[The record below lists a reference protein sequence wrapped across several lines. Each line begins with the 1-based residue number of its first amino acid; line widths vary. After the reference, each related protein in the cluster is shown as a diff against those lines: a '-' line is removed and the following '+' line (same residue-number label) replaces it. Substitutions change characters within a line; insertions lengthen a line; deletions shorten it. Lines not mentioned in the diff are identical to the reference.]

1 MPKLYRQISYGI
13 DEIIQKCGADIH
25 STEDW
30 ETIFLLLKT
39 AGAGLILEK
48 TVENREI
55 VGDGDNISCATSE
68 TDLSQRNRS
77 QKNSLQGSST
87 QDLDFYCRTIQS
99 GISDTESESG
109 NASDRGYTS
118 DRDDQPTE
126 ILSLVS
132 FQRLFHF
139 GLSLSSQR

>member
-1 MPKLYRQISYGI
+1 MITPKVMPKLYRQISYGI

-77 QKNSLQGSST
+77 QKHNQSQVVRIHYNFVLLN
-87 QDLDFYCRTIQS
+87 DLKWYF
-99 GISDTESESG
+99 
-109 NASDRGYTS
+109 
-118 DRDDQPTE
+118 
-126 ILSLVS
+126 
-132 FQRLFHF
+132 
-139 GLSLSSQR
+139 

>member
-68 TDLSQRNRS
+68 TDLSQRKSFTNIS
-77 QKNSLQGSST
+77 NYMIT
-87 QDLDFYCRTIQS
+87 QNYSRI
-99 GISDTESESG
+99 
-109 NASDRGYTS
+109 
-118 DRDDQPTE
+118 
-126 ILSLVS
+126 
-132 FQRLFHF
+132 RLK
-139 GLSLSSQR
+139 S

>member
-77 QKNSLQGSST
+77 QKTFSKAYSLKIWIST
-87 QDLDFYCRTIQS
+87 VERFKVVFLILRVKVEMLLTAATLRIVM
-99 GISDTESESG
+99 
-109 NASDRGYTS
+109 TS
-118 DRDDQPTE
+118 Q
-126 ILSLVS
+126 LKY
-132 FQRLFHF
+132 
-139 GLSLSSQR
+139 

>member
-77 QKNSLQGSST
+77 QKQFS
-87 QDLDFYCRTIQS
+87 
-99 GISDTESESG
+99 
-109 NASDRGYTS
+109 
-118 DRDDQPTE
+118 
-126 ILSLVS
+126 
-132 FQRLFHF
+132 RLIHSRF
-139 GLSLSSQR
+139 GLVLLNDSKWYF

>member
-68 TDLSQRNRS
+68 TDLSQ
-77 QKNSLQGSST
+77 
-87 QDLDFYCRTIQS
+87 S

-126 ILSLVS
+126 ILSLRRMS
-132 FQRLFHF
+132 SLSYITGAGRT
-139 GLSLSSQR
+139 LSLKVRRRHVSSHDSHSIYGSL

>member
-77 QKNSLQGSST
+77 QKQFS
-87 QDLDFYCRTIQS
+87 
-99 GISDTESESG
+99 
-109 NASDRGYTS
+109 
-118 DRDDQPTE
+118 
-126 ILSLVS
+126 
-132 FQRLFHF
+132 RLICSRF
-139 GLSLSSQR
+139 GLVLLNDSKWYF

>member
-77 QKNSLQGSST
+77 QKTVSKAYPLKIWIST
-87 QDLDFYCRTIQS
+87 VERFKVVFLILRVKVEMLLTAATLRIVM
-99 GISDTESESG
+99 
-109 NASDRGYTS
+109 TS
-118 DRDDQPTE
+118 Q
-126 ILSLVS
+126 LKY
-132 FQRLFHF
+132 
-139 GLSLSSQR
+139 

>member
-77 QKNSLQGSST
+77 QKTFSKAYPLKIWIST
-87 QDLDFYCRTIQS
+87 VELFKVVFLILRVKVEMLLTAATLRIVM
-99 GISDTESESG
+99 
-109 NASDRGYTS
+109 TS
-118 DRDDQPTE
+118 Q
-126 ILSLVS
+126 LKY
-132 FQRLFHF
+132 
-139 GLSLSSQR
+139 

>member
-77 QKNSLQGSST
+77 QKTFSKAYPLMIWIST
-87 QDLDFYCRTIQS
+87 VERFKVVFLILRVKVEMLLTAATLRIVM
-99 GISDTESESG
+99 
-109 NASDRGYTS
+109 TS
-118 DRDDQPTE
+118 Q
-126 ILSLVS
+126 LKY
-132 FQRLFHF
+132 
-139 GLSLSSQR
+139 

>member
-77 QKNSLQGSST
+77 QKHHQSQVVHIPSKFEFVLLN
-87 QDLDFYCRTIQS
+87 DLKWYF
-99 GISDTESESG
+99 
-109 NASDRGYTS
+109 
-118 DRDDQPTE
+118 
-126 ILSLVS
+126 
-132 FQRLFHF
+132 
-139 GLSLSSQR
+139 

>member
-77 QKNSLQGSST
+77 QNSFKAYPLKIWIST
-87 QDLDFYCRTIQS
+87 VERFKVVFLILRVKVEMLLTAATLRI
-99 GISDTESESG
+99 
-109 NASDRGYTS
+109 AMTS
-118 DRDDQPTE
+118 Q
-126 ILSLVS
+126 LKY
-132 FQRLFHF
+132 
-139 GLSLSSQR
+139 